1 MQNESEWEY
10 LLGLNGVEMFL
21 DESLR
26 YWVKF
31 VAHRVPITSDSPH
44 GITYSLTLHD
54 KAGNRLLGFDNA
66 HRVEKSKEMDHWH
79 RDNFDAG
86 RAYSLNSPNQ
96 LLADF
101 WKEVDKIIKEHSD
114 D

>member
-1 MQNESEWEY
+1 MSKDNEWEY

-21 DESLR
+21 DESLQ

-31 VAHRVPITSDSPH
+31 VVHRAPITSDSSH

-54 KAGNRLLGFDNA
+54 KKGNRLLGFDNA
-66 HRVEKSKEMDHWH
+66 HRIGKSKELDHWH
-79 RDNFDAG
+79 RDHADAG

-101 WKEVDKIIKEHSD
+101 WREVDRIVKESND